1 MFLFQHCIRYLLIV
15 LCGILLTCKGYA
27 MEQKFIVT
35 YKVLTQSQLENL
47 YILPMQANG
56 LESENNNSNLYAFGF
71 IQIHPSY
78 HVPRVM
84 VELTFFNPSKK
95 AFVKSTNLGWIGK
108 TDKRFFLIYL
118 GNKNQFSFIDYST
131 KVLME
136 K

>member
-1 MFLFQHCIRYLLIV
+1 MYLLRYLLII
-15 LCGILLTCKGYA
+15 LGGLLLTCKGYA

-35 YKVLTQSQLENL
+35 YKVLTPSQLENL
-47 YILPMQANG
+47 YTLPEQDNS
-56 LESENNNSNLYAFGF
+56 SETDDDNSDLYAFGY

-78 HVPRVM
+78 RVPRVM

-95 AFVKSTNLGWIGK
+95 AYVKSTNLGWVGK
-108 TDKRFFLIYL
+108 SDKRFFLIYL
-118 GNKNQFSFIDYST
+118 GNQDQFSSIDCST

>member
-1 MFLFQHCIRYLLIV
+1 MCLSRHHIRYLLII
-15 LCGILLTCKGYA
+15 LGGILLTCEGYA

-35 YKVLTQSQLENL
+35 YKVLTSSQLENL
-47 YILPMQANG
+47 YILPEQDNG
-56 LESENNNSNLYAFGF
+56 SETENNNSDLYAFGY

-78 HVPRVM
+78 QVPRVM

-95 AFVKSTNLGWIGK
+95 AYVKSTNLGWMGK
-108 TDKRFFLIYL
+108 LDKRFFLIYL
-118 GNKNQFSFIDYST
+118 GNQNQFPSINYST